1 MYENEQKLREDG
13 DDSTPLRITGAPSP
27 DWSDPG
33 LQEETLMRG
42 AEHQVAQKL
51 SWRDLFDEHHANLA
65 VVAEMLLRCR
75 FSPEKILTKALA
87 ALEVSPRE
95 ETFKHALRAVVETTI
110 AHNRETADSSLKDE
124 SPGPVKC
131 GFPGS
136 SQIGKLPWAERAVY
150 LLHGVLRY
158 SCRETAL
165 LLGMSNAN
173 IDQLYKF
180 AAKRIAY

>member
-1 MYENEQKLREDG
+1 MYENERELREDS
-13 DDSTPLRITGAPSP
+13 DDSIPLRITDAPSP
-27 DWSDPG
+27 RSPDPG
-33 LQEETLMRG
+33 LQDETLMRG
-42 AEHQVAQKL
+42 TEHQVTQKRT
-51 SWRDLFDEHHANLA
+51 WRELFDEHHANLA

-87 ALEVSPRE
+87 ALEVSPCE
-95 ETFKHALRAVVETTI
+95 ETFGHALRAVVETTI

-124 SPGPVKC
+124 SPGPVKY

-158 SCRETAL
+158 SCHETAL
-165 LLGMSNAN
+165 LLGMSNVN
-173 IDQLYKF
+173 INQLYKF